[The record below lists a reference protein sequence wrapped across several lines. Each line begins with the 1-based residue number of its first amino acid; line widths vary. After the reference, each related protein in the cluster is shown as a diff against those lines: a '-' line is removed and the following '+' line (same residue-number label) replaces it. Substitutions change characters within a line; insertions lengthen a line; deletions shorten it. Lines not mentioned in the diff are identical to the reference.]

1 MTAPAEQV
9 VFEQT
14 IEGLF
19 VRGLHNKIS
28 PRCRTRL
35 KEAGLDLDRKLLP
48 AYPFTTWMGCLK
60 IAGEEVFA
68 AAPPQ
73 EAQFRLGELMIDGY
87 KETFL
92 GRAVLG
98 MIRVLG
104 PRRTLLR
111 STQNFRSGNNYTE
124 SKIVEKS
131 PTHIELWMNEVGAYP
146 DFTAGIVFAAIRAAG
161 ATNLKVEVIDYDGHG
176 CTYRVLWG
184 QTGSTGTGGSGDSSA
199 ATRSG
204 SISSR

>member
-1 MTAPAEQV
+1 MVPLAEWV

-19 VRGLHNKIS
+19 VRGLHGRIS
-28 PRCRTRL
+28 DRCRQRL
-35 KEAGLDLDRKLLP
+35 KEAGLDLSRRLLP
-48 AYPFTTWMGCLK
+48 AYPFATWMGCLA

-68 AAPPQ
+68 GSAVDQ
-73 EAQFRLGELMIDGY
+73 AQFQLGELMIDGY

-104 PRRTLLR
+104 PQRTLMR
-111 STQNFRSGNNYTE
+111 ATQNFRSGNNYTE
-124 SKIVEKS
+124 SRLVERS
-131 PTHIELWMNEVGAYP
+131 PTDLELWMNEVGP
-146 DFTAGIVFAAIRAAG
+146 FPTFTAGIVHAALAAAG
-161 ATNLKVEVIDYDGHG
+161 AERVGVEVVGYDGHA
-176 CTYRVLWG
+176 CSYRVTWG
-184 QTGSTGTGGSGDSSA
+184 APSSSDSSA
-199 ATRSG
+199 ATRAG

>member
-1 MTAPAEQV
+1 VTVAQEQL

-19 VRGLHNKIS
+19 IRGLNNKIS
-28 PRCRTRL
+28 PRCKTRL

-48 AYPFTTWMGCLK
+48 AYPFATWMGCLK
-60 IAGEEVFA
+60 IAGEEVFSA
-68 AAPPQ
+68 SSEK

-131 PTHIELWMNEVGAYP
+131 PTHIELWMNEVGPFP
-146 DFTAGIVFAAIRAAG
+146 DFTAGIVHAAIRAAG
-161 ATNLKVEVIDYDGHG
+161 ATNLKVEVTGYDGHG
-176 CTYRVLWG
+176 CTFQVVWG
-184 QTGSTGTGGSGDSSA
+184 EIGSTGTGGSGDSSA

>member
-1 MTAPAEQV
+1 MTGTAEWV

-19 VRGLHNKIS
+19 VRGLHGKM
-28 PRCRTRL
+28 PARCRERL
-35 KEAGLDLDRKLLP
+35 RAAGLNLDRRLLP
-48 AYPFTTWMGCLK
+48 AYSFDTWMVCLG
-60 IAGEEVFA
+60 IAGEEVFPGSA
-68 AAPPQ
+68 VDL
-73 EAQFRLGELMIDGY
+73 AQFQLGELMIDGY

-111 STQNFRSGNNYTE
+111 ATHNFRSGNNYTE
-124 SKIVEKS
+124 SRLVERS
-131 PTHIELWMNEVGAYP
+131 PTDVELWMNEVGP
-146 DFTAGIVFAAIRAAG
+146 FPTFTAGIVHAAIRAAG
-161 ATNLKVEVIDYDGHG
+161 ADRLKVEVLSHDGHA
-176 CTYRVLWG
+176 CTYRVAWG
-184 QTGSTGTGGSGDSSA
+184 DASTPASSNSA
-199 ATRSG
+199 SAG